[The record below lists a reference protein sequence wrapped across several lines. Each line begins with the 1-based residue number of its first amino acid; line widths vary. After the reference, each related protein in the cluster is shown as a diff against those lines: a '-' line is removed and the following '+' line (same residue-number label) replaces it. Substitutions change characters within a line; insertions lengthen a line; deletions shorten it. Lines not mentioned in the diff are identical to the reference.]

1 MNYQKFEMNETYR
14 NSATSI
20 INATGF
26 LDVTTPSE
34 NPRLINGVVLVF
46 VAVVGI
52 TGNSLVLYVQH
63 VKCKPTTFS
72 LFVKWLAC
80 LDLFNCLTTIPLDI
94 TIKTVPDL
102 TTINMVAACKISHYS
117 AYATSMSSGM
127 LLFFIA
133 VQRYKKVCHPF
144 NDAINAATARVLC
157 LVALAVGAGVSSL
170 TIFVSGP
177 ETVEVEH
184 GNGTFKTI
192 VCRADEKTKGSPLAV
207 AFTVI
212 LYAAFTAVLFSVVVL
227 YCQIRRR
234 LMLQAKIRQNYQ
246 DVPMDTCGQP
256 TSPICDHVTRIFF
269 IVTLV
274 FIFSYIPHLIEHA
287 VFVGTKHTRSV
298 YGTTER
304 ILLDFAYNSPYI
316 NNIANPIIY
325 SFLSTEF
332 KENCKEMFSFR
343 KRNNLGI

>member
-1 MNYQKFEMNETYR
+1 MNETYR
-14 NSATSI
+14 NSESASINTS
-20 INATGF
+20 GF
-26 LDVTTPSE
+26 EDIPTPDE
-34 NPRLINGVVLVF
+34 NPRLINGIVLVF
-46 VAVVGI
+46 VALVGI

-63 VKCKPTTFS
+63 FKCKRTTFS

-102 TTINMVAACKISHYS
+102 ISINMVAACKISHYS

-127 LLFFIA
+127 ILFFIA
-133 VQRYKKVCHPF
+133 VQRYKKVCRPF
-144 NDAINAATARVLC
+144 KDAINIGTARILC
-157 LVALAVGAGVSSL
+157 LVAIAVGAGISSL

-177 ETVEVEH
+177 EAVEVVH
-184 GNGTFKTI
+184 GNGTFRTI
-192 VCRADEKTKGSPLAV
+192 VCRADEKTKGSPMAV

-212 LYAAFTAVLFSVVVL
+212 LYAAFSAVLLSVVVL
-227 YCQIRRR
+227 YCQLRSR
-234 LMLQAKIRQNYQ
+234 LLLQVKIRQDYQ
-246 DVPMDTCGQP
+246 EVAAKTCGQP
-256 TSPICDHVTRIFF
+256 TSPMCDHVTKIFF

-274 FIFSYIPHLIEHA
+274 FIFSYIPHLIEYA

-332 KENCKEMFSFR
+332 KENCKELFSFR
-343 KRNNLGI
+343 KTNI